1 MHAEAFY
8 AAARLLAAVPLGG
21 ARVLELGSYN
31 VNGSVRP
38 LLAGASAVVGLDL
51 RAGPGVD
58 VVADAASYLAD
69 VLFDLIISTEML
81 EHAPEPAAILDR
93 CWQNLRPGGWLVI
106 TAAGPGRQPHSCD
119 GWPTLPPGE
128 HYANITPADLRA
140 WLADWADVL
149 IETNPAAGD
158 IYARARRPPYARA
171 RRPPVGA

>member
-1 MHAEAFY
+1 MHVEAY
-8 AAARLLAAVPLGG
+8 HAAARLLDAVPLGG

-38 LLAGASAVVGLDL
+38 LLAGATAVIGLDV
-51 RAGPGVD
+51 RPGPGVD
-58 VVADAASYLAD
+58 VVADAAGYVAPEP
-69 VLFDLIISTEML
+69 FDLIITTEML
-81 EHAPEPAAILDR
+81 EHAPDPAAILDR

-128 HYANITPADLRA
+128 HYANIAPAA
-140 WLADWADVL
+140 LADWLAAWKDVL

-158 IYARARRPPYARA
+158 IYARARKPPA
-171 RRPPVGA
+171 GA